1 MIHII
6 IGTKAQLIKMDPIIK
21 GQKKKGIGFKLIDL
35 GQHSLIAQDL
45 REEFDLDEPDYFLS
59 KGTNIATVKQAAV
72 WIAKIFFRSLSVSW
86 IKKEL
91 FLNKGG
97 VCLIHGDTLSTLIGL
112 YLAKRAKLKTAHIEA
127 GLRSFCWWEPFP
139 EEIFRIIAMRFS
151 DILFAPSEWAFNN
164 LENMGFKNRAILI
177 PGNTGGESAEISA
190 SNKKIRLDTF
200 GGVQTP
206 PFRAGK
212 GYAALSINP
221 EQTTVFRPW
230 CRRIDLE
237 TESFCLFTFHRI
249 ENILFKKRLSLA
261 VETLLKISS
270 LMPVIFIQHP
280 PTLNSLRKTGFINR
294 LEGIKNIHYH
304 KILSHGQ
311 FLSLLKK
318 CDFVV
323 TDGGSIQEEAF
334 YLGKPC
340 LLLRKRT
347 ERKEGL
353 GENAVLSGLDQNK
366 IDYFLKSYTNLQREA
381 ASLNI
386 PGPSAKIIEKL
397 LKYA

>member
-6 IGTKAQLIKMDPIIK
+6 IGTKAQLIKMVPIIK
-21 GQKKKGIGFKLIDL
+21 GLKEKGIGFNLIDL
-35 GQHSLIAQDL
+35 GQHSLITQDL
-45 REEFDLDEPDYFLS
+45 REEFDLDEPDYFLF

-127 GLRSFCWWEPFP
+127 GLRSFCWREPFP
-139 EEIFRIIAMRFS
+139 EEIFRLIAMRFS

-164 LENMGFKNRAILI
+164 LENMGFKNKAILI

-190 SNKKIRLDTF
+190 SNKKICL
-200 GGVQTP
+200 
-206 PFRAGK
+206 
-212 GYAALSINP
+212 
-221 EQTTVFRPW
+221 
-230 CRRIDLE
+230 DLE
-237 TESFCLFTFHRI
+237 TDNFCLFTFHRI
-249 ENILFKKRLSLA
+249 ENILFKKRLRLV

-280 PTLNSLRKTGFINR
+280 PTLNNLRKTGLINR

-323 TDGGSIQEEAF
+323 TDGGSVQEEAF

-353 GENAVLSGLDQNK
+353 GENTVLSGLDQNK
-366 IDYFLKSYTNLQREA
+366 IDYFLKSYASLRREA
-381 ASLNI
+381 AFLNI

-397 LKYA
+397 LKYSRNS